1 MSYTITIVPAR
12 EFFRTKSNGEFDLDE
27 TRKAC
32 FAVFSKMKDA
42 NVSEVLLDHREAS
55 SQMTASD
62 LLTLFREL
70 DWGGELTARKIAI
83 LYRRKD
89 KEFDRNK
96 FFEACAQAKGYQ
108 IEAFQ
113 EFEEAV
119 TWLYPPHEVTR

>member
-1 MSYTITIVPAR
+1 VPAR
-12 EFFRTKSNGEFDLDE
+12 EFFRTKSTGEFDLDE

-32 FAVFSKMKDA
+32 FALFSKMKDA
-42 NVSEVLLDHREAS
+42 KVSEVLLDHREAS

-62 LLTLFREL
+62 LLTLFRDL
-70 DWGGELTARKIAI
+70 HLGGFLKAQKIAI

-89 KEFDRNK
+89 KQFDRNK

-108 IEAFQ
+108 IGAFQ

-119 TWLYPPHEVTR
+119 TWLYPPQDVTP